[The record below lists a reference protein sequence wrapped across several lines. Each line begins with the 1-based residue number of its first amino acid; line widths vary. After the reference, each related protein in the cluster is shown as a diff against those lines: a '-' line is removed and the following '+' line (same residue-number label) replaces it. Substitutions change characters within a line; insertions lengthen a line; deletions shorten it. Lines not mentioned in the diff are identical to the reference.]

1 MKKLRDY
8 PWNISYSSNTD
19 NTIADFY
26 IPALESA
33 IKYDRK
39 SGFFSSAILSKVAR
53 GLGAML
59 HHQGQIRLIMGC
71 QFSQQDLSA
80 IQQGFAL
87 RDALLSRLDTE
98 LNPPQNFAQL
108 KHFEILSWL
117 IANNYL
123 DIKIAIPLKENGI
136 PESSEQ
142 QLDPQHIFHE
152 KVGIFTDSNGDNL
165 AFSGS
170 NNESISGWSKNVES
184 FHVYCSWEGGREL
197 DRVQEEISRFE
208 QLWFDISPNVRVFD
222 VPEAVKRKLLQ
233 YTPDSK
239 PAWEPKI
246 EFDTRIID
254 SVEDDNNQDLNNN
267 QQQET
272 STTRDL
278 DNNQDCSI
286 QQLSKPSKEELD
298 KFNQLANIHTHPG
311 CLDFCLKSIPIKPWV
326 HQIKILRRV
335 AESFPKSFLIA
346 DEVGLGKTIE
356 TGLVLRYLLLA
367 KKVKRVL
374 ILAPASVQPQWLE
387 ELREK
392 FNLHFWSYSQ
402 NQFTNLTPQ
411 PQTNPPLLS
420 QKNGNNNYP
429 PLLPQGEGL
438 GVRSNPW
445 NSHDLILSS
454 SHLVRRKERMV
465 ELLEAEPWDLVILDE
480 AHHARRKSPQDRKET
495 PNRLLELMQQLTEK
509 TKSLILLSAT
519 PMQIDAIEVF
529 DLLYLLGLQGHWSYG
544 DNFCGYFESLQQNPK
559 PQTLDFWQLM
569 CSDYFQRGGKPCS
582 RLQEFLRKK
591 DRNLAYKIQD
601 TWQRGKKIVNHKK
614 ILADKDFITA
624 SCQYLTANTPLK
636 DLMFRH
642 TRDTLRQY
650 YQRGLLEKD
659 IPIREVCDNAIT
671 LESQREIP
679 LYQAVSDYVRHF
691 YRLAQKDQRSCL
703 GFLMTLYRKRLTSSF
718 YAIKSSLQRR
728 LDFLLTQQGNV
739 LTNDDIADLDDASD
753 AVILGMESYLENIK
767 EEVDPQEIQYL
778 EDLLLQFDNTGED
791 TKLSQFIKILRQ
803 ELLARESAIVFTQ
816 YTDTMDYLRAT
827 LQSSY
832 GSQVACYSGR
842 GGELLQSDSSF
853 DKNQQVWKVVPKEEI
868 KKRFRNNQI
877 KILLCTE
884 SASEGL
890 NLQNCGVL
898 INYDMPWNPMRVEQ
912 RIGRIDRI
920 GQRYSTVRIH
930 NFYYDGTVEAKV
942 YRKLRDRI
950 NAFATVVG
958 NLQPILA
965 QVPTFIEQAAMSAD
979 PEEEDVLM
987 SEFDSVI
994 DTPASQLAIEEMI
1007 VMDMDADLAEI
1018 QKPIAPSPFTPQNIE
1033 QLFTNSITLKNCNV
1047 IFTPNQQKTWQLT
1060 YQNYTY
1066 NITFYPQIF
1075 DEKPSLRLISFGD
1088 SLFEELLELVI
1099 SIKSA

>member
-1 MKKLRDY
+1 MSKLLRDY
-8 PWNISYSSNTD
+8 PWKISYSSNTD

-26 IPALESA
+26 IPALECA

-59 HHQGQIRLIMGC
+59 HHEGQIRLIMGC
-71 QFSQQDLSA
+71 QFSPQDLSA

-87 RDALLSRLDTE
+87 RDALLTRLDAE
-98 LNPPQNFAQL
+98 LKPPESFAQL

-117 IANNYL
+117 VANNYL
-123 DIKIAIPLKENGI
+123 DIKIAVPLKENGI
-136 PESSEQ
+136 PESTEK

-152 KVGIFTDSNGDNL
+152 KVGIFTDNNGDNL

-197 DRVQEEISRFE
+197 DRVEEEVSRFE

-222 VPEAVKRKLLQ
+222 VPEAVQRKLLQ

-239 PAWEPKI
+239 PIWEPKI

-254 SVEDDNNQDLNNN
+254 CAEDYGLKNR
-267 QQQET
+267 
-272 STTRDL
+272 RDAESAEEGNKEVL
-278 DNNQDCSI
+278 KVSE
-286 QQLSKPSKEELD
+286 EELD
-298 KFNQLANIHTHPG
+298 KFNQLANIDKHPG

-335 AESFPKSFLIA
+335 AETFPQSFLIA

-356 TGLVLRYLLLA
+356 TGLILRYLLLA

-402 NQFTNLTPQ
+402 NEFTNLTPQ
-411 PQTNPPLLS
+411 AKINSPLLQQS
-420 QKNGNNNYP
+420 QGLKLRSNSYP
-429 PLLPQGEGL
+429 PLPSQGEGL
-438 GVRSNPW
+438 GVRLNPW

-454 SHLVRRKERMV
+454 SHLVRRKERMQ

-480 AHHARRKSPQDRKET
+480 AHHARRKSPQNRKET
-495 PNRLLELMQQLTEK
+495 PNRLLQLMVRLKEK
-509 TKSLILLSAT
+509 TRSLILLSAT
-519 PMQIDAIEVF
+519 PMQIDAIEIF

-544 DNFCGYFESLQQNPK
+544 DNFCNYFESLQTNPK
-559 PQTLDFWQLM
+559 PENLDFWQLM
-569 CSDYFQRGGKPCS
+569 CSDYFQHGGEPSS
-582 RLQEFLRKK
+582 RLQKFLHKT
-591 DRNLAYKIQD
+591 DRILAYKIQD
-601 TWQRGKKIVNHKK
+601 TWQSGKKIVNHKK
-614 ILADKDFITA
+614 ILADKNFITA

-650 YQRGLLEKD
+650 YQRGLLAKD
-659 IPIREVCDNAIT
+659 IPIREVYDNAIA
-671 LESQREIP
+671 LEPQREIP
-679 LYQAVSDYVRHF
+679 LYQAVSNYVRHF

-728 LDFLLTQQGNV
+728 LDFLLTQQGSI
-739 LTNDDIADLDDASD
+739 LSNDDLADLDDADD
-753 AVILGMESYLENIK
+753 AVITGLESYFEP
-767 EEVDPQEIQYL
+767 VDPQEIQYL
-778 EDLLLQFDNTGED
+778 EDLLQQFDNTGED

-803 ELLARESAIVFTQ
+803 ELLARESAIAFTQ
-816 YTDTMDYLRAT
+816 YTDTMDYLRST
-827 LQSSY
+827 LQQSY
-832 GSQVACYSGR
+832 GSQIACYSGR
-842 GGELLQSDSSF
+842 GGELLQTVD
-853 DKNQQVWKVVPKEEI
+853 NQQVWKVVPKEEI
-868 KKRFRNNQI
+868 KRRFRDNEI

-965 QVPTFIEQAAMSAD
+965 QVPTFIEQAVMSAD

-994 DTPASQLAIEEMI
+994 DTPNSKLAIEEMM

-1018 QKPIAPSPFTPQNIE
+1018 QKPIAASPFTPESIE
-1033 QLFTNSITLKNCNV
+1033 QLFTTSVTLKNCNV
-1047 IFTPNQQKTWQLT
+1047 IFIPSQQKTWQVT
-1060 YQNYTY
+1060 YQDNTY

-1075 DEKPSLRLISFGD
+1075 DENPSLRLMSFGD

-1099 SIKSA
+1099 FKYSA

>member
-1 MKKLRDY
+1 MKKLSDY
-8 PWNISYSSNTD
+8 PWKISYSSNTD

-123 DIKIAIPLKENGI
+123 DIKIAIPLKENGT

-233 YTPDSK
+233 YTPDVK
-239 PAWEPKI
+239 PVWEPEI

-254 SVEDDNNQDLNNN
+254 RFEHDELKNRRDTESAEQRNKEVFKASED
-267 QQQET
+267 
-272 STTRDL
+272 
-278 DNNQDCSI
+278 
-286 QQLSKPSKEELD
+286 ELD
-298 KFNQLANIHTHPG
+298 KFNQLANIHNHPG

-411 PQTNPPLLS
+411 PQTNPPLL
-420 QKNGNNNYP
+420 QQENGNNNYP
-429 PLLPQGEGL
+429 PLLSQGEGL

-495 PNRLLELMQQLTEK
+495 PNRLLELMQQLKEK

-544 DNFCGYFESLQQNPK
+544 DNFCGYFESLQGKLK
-559 PQTLDFWQLM
+559 PETLNFWQIM
-569 CSDYFQRGGKPCS
+569 STDYFQLGGKPCS
-582 RLQEFLRKK
+582 RLQEFLKQKNRI
-591 DRNLAYKIQD
+591 LAYKIQD
-601 TWQRGKKIVNHKK
+601 TWQRGKKIVNHKQ
-614 ILADKDFITA
+614 ILADKDFIAA
-624 SCQYLTANTPLK
+624 SSQYLTANTPLK

-728 LDFLLTQQGNV
+728 LDFLLTQQGSI

-778 EDLLLQFDNTGED
+778 EDLLQQFDNTGED

-803 ELLARESAIVFTQ
+803 ELLERESAIVFTQ

-827 LQSSY
+827 LQESY
-832 GSQVACYSGR
+832 GSQIACYSGR
-842 GGELLQSDSSF
+842 GGELLQTVD
-853 DKNQQVWKVVPKEEI
+853 NQLNQNQLDWKVVPKEEI
-868 KKRFRNNQI
+868 KKRFRNNEI

-1033 QLFTNSITLKNCNV
+1033 QLFTTSVTLKNCNV

-1060 YQNYTY
+1060 YQGNTY
-1066 NITFYPQIF
+1066 NITFYPQNF
-1075 DEKPSLRLISFGD
+1075 DETPSLRLMNFGD